1 MFSDK
6 QFGLPGGLVAAA
18 KAIMEAK
25 HDSKDKD
32 DVDAKKMKGGKTKV
46 DLNPETDDQSTDS
59 DYKKKSMKEGKE
71 HTVPKTEKEKKLAA
85 LAHPKDKI
93 THKDVLV
100 GRGVVKEEDLEEGGG
115 TFNTVYRSL
124 MADPRQNRV
133 DDMKKKMRALPPGI
147 SAERKKYAIE
157 IEKLERQMKAE
168 KEKKQLANKQR
179 NEEVEEVEEAAG
191 SVPSVKTK
199 EPKAEMPK
207 KKLDWD
213 KIQAVRATRKA
224 VKAASHAD
232 TSHLPK
238 GWSTSF
244 YREDIELDEE
254 ELVEIEEAL
263 KKADPAGKWISDFVH
278 SDDPKFKGKSPEK
291 RKQMALA
298 AYYAKQRNEEVE
310 LDEASM
316 FSSKVKQ
323 GKGAAGDVGSV
334 RYDFGKNAAP
344 RRPDDTGKN
353 VLSRRVFVKGA
364 KPKGKL
370 PEEVDLT
377 DEELDRLEAIAQELD
392 EAKPTIVSAPIR
404 GANQDQ
410 SGENTK
416 NTSADYTISD
426 SKKMKKEEV
435 ELDEAKRGRPRKN
448 AAPDQAPGEDE
459 EHEHVIMQLRKV
471 VSTHGA
477 RPVKHLD
484 GKSTKM
490 TPQLAQHALNKHN
503 AMKTAAEKQDF
514 EQKLHKSHDSMK
526 SALGQ

>member
-100 GRGVVKEEDLEEGGG
+100 GRGVVKEEDLEE
-115 TFNTVYRSL
+115 V
-124 MADPRQNRV
+124 
-133 DDMKKKMRALPPGI
+133 
-147 SAERKKYAIE
+147 
-157 IEKLERQMKAE
+157 
-168 KEKKQLANKQR
+168 
-179 NEEVEEVEEAAG
+179 AG
-191 SVPSVKTK
+191 SVSSVKTK

-207 KKLDWD
+207 KKLDWE
-213 KIQAVRATRKA
+213 KINAVRATRKA
-224 VKAASHAD
+224 TKAARHAD

-238 GWSTSF
+238 GWSTTF
-244 YREDIELDEE
+244 YREDIELSDDE
-254 ELVEIEEAL
+254 LIEIEEAL

-344 RRPDDTGKN
+344 RRPDDMGKN

-416 NTSADYTISD
+416 STSTDYTISD

-435 ELDEAKRGRPRKN
+435 ELDEAKRGRPKKN
-448 AAPDQAPGEDE
+448 PTPDDEQE

>member
-6 QFGLPGGLVAAA
+6 HLGLPGGLIAATR
-18 KAIMEAK
+18 AIMEAK
-25 HDSKDKD
+25 HDDKDKD

-59 DYKKKSMKEGKE
+59 DDMKKKSMKEGKE
-71 HTVPKTEKEKKLAA
+71 HTIPKTEKEKKLAA

-100 GRGVVKEEDLEEGGG
+100 GRGVVKEEDLEEKI
-115 TFNTVYRSL
+115 TPSEL
-124 MADPRQNRV
+124 
-133 DDMKKKMRALPPGI
+133 RAQL
-147 SAERKKYAIE
+147 
-157 IEKLERQMKAE
+157 KA
-168 KEKKQLANKQR
+168 KAAAATANKPK
-179 NEEVEEVEEAAG
+179 EDDIKEAKA
-191 SVPSVKTK
+191 K
-199 EPKAEMPK
+199 EPKPEMPK
-207 KKLDWD
+207 KKLDFT
-213 KIQAVRATRKA
+213 KINAVRMARKA
-224 VKAASHAD
+224 AKTARHGD
-232 TSHLPK
+232 TSHLPP
-238 GWSTSF
+238 GWSTTF
-244 YREDIELDEE
+244 YREDIELDND

-310 LDEASM
+310 EATKSATYNALMADPMKNRLERLKQKEKSM
-316 FSSKVKQ
+316 PQGISADRKKLAIEIDKIQKQ
-323 GKGAAGDVGSV
+323 LANKQ
-334 RYDFGKNAAP
+334 RN
-344 RRPDDTGKN
+344 
-353 VLSRRVFVKGA
+353 
-364 KPKGKL
+364 
-370 PEEVDLT
+370 EEVELS
-377 DEELDRLEAIAQELD
+377 DEELERLEAIAQSLD

-416 NTSADYTISD
+416 SISTDYTISD
-426 SKKMKKEEV
+426 SKKMKKEEL
-435 ELDEAKRGRPRKN
+435 ELDEAKRGRPKKN
-448 AAPDQAPGEDE
+448 PTPDDEQE

-477 RPVKHLD
+477 LPVKHLD

-514 EQKLHKSHDSMK
+514 EHKLHKSHDSMK
-526 SALGQ
+526 TALGG

>member
-59 DYKKKSMKEGKE
+59 DDKKKSMKEGKE

-100 GRGVVKEEDLEEGGG
+100 GRGVVKEEDLEE
-115 TFNTVYRSL
+115 V
-124 MADPRQNRV
+124 
-133 DDMKKKMRALPPGI
+133 
-147 SAERKKYAIE
+147 
-157 IEKLERQMKAE
+157 
-168 KEKKQLANKQR
+168 
-179 NEEVEEVEEAAG
+179 AG
-191 SVPSVKTK
+191 SVSSVKTK

-207 KKLDWD
+207 KKLDWE
-213 KIQAVRATRKA
+213 KINAVRATRKA
-224 VKAASHAD
+224 TKAARHAD

-238 GWSTSF
+238 GWSTTF
-244 YREDIELDEE
+244 YREDIELSDDE
-254 ELVEIEEAL
+254 LIEIEEAL

-344 RRPDDTGKN
+344 RRPDDMGKN
-353 VLSRRVFVKGA
+353 VLSRRVFVKGV

-377 DEELDRLEAIAQELD
+377 DEELDRLEAIAQSLD

-416 NTSADYTISD
+416 STSTDYTISD
-426 SKKMKKEEV
+426 SKKMKEEVELDEDKIYFKHKSGVKGEIEKLGRNYVTKIKGAIPGYGHISQKHHNTRIDAENHMKKIGFHKEEV
-435 ELDEAKRGRPRKN
+435 ELDEAKRGRPKKN
-448 AAPDQAPGEDE
+448 PTPDDEQE